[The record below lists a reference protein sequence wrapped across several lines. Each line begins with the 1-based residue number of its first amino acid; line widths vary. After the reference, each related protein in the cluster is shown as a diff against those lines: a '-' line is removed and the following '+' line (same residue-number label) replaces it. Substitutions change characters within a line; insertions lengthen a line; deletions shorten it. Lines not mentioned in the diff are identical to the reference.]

1 MSHLE
6 ADNQFLKKSAWLNI
20 VGTILK
26 ICGPLLT
33 VLLARVFG
41 AAEFGIFVSTQMLL
55 LTISRSCTLG
65 LDKGLYWYLPQNKL
79 KNREP
84 HDGVMESFWISVAVS
99 LFCTV
104 IIFIGSFTPLIS
116 KELPWYALSLVFY
129 AASYVLSNASEGNR
143 KPQNAI
149 FINSFLVA
157 VLSPALSIAFH
168 FLNIPHALPLG
179 LLFGQISGFICHSSL
194 VRKQFNT
201 MSLIPVK
208 MISKE
213 LLLYSLPLGFN
224 EFVASF
230 LIRSALWMVLLFLGP
245 EKAGAYAIMVTVSNG
260 LQTIRVGFTPILTPV
275 IAGMTKERLSSDLKP
290 VFSYCVTM
298 VTLIQL
304 VIGFFIV
311 LFPEEI
317 LRLAGSDFVVQPEAL
332 GILLFV
338 QLLAGFWGMAL
349 VIMNGIGKSLYTLK
363 MNIFSLAIAL
373 ISGYL
378 LIPAYGLVGAAL
390 SMLCYNMVAMIWNN
404 VYLAKLG
411 LWPYSKSLWS
421 QFAWIIALI
430 VFYGLLNLKVIE
442 FTLIQKGITYLG
454 ILVLLYIQFRIQRK
468 KNK

>member
-1 MSHLE
+1 ME

-157 VLSPALSIAFH
+157 VLSPALSIAF
-168 FLNIPHALPLG
+168 
-179 LLFGQISGFICHSSL
+179 QD
-194 VRKQFNT
+194 RK
-201 MSLIPVK
+201 S
-208 MISKE
+208 
-213 LLLYSLPLGFN
+213 
-224 EFVASF
+224 
-230 LIRSALWMVLLFLGP
+230 
-245 EKAGAYAIMVTVSNG
+245 
-260 LQTIRVGFTPILTPV
+260 
-275 IAGMTKERLSSDLKP
+275 
-290 VFSYCVTM
+290 
-298 VTLIQL
+298 
-304 VIGFFIV
+304 
-311 LFPEEI
+311 
-317 LRLAGSDFVVQPEAL
+317 VV
-332 GILLFV
+332 
-338 QLLAGFWGMAL
+338 
-349 VIMNGIGKSLYTLK
+349 
-363 MNIFSLAIAL
+363 
-373 ISGYL
+373 
-378 LIPAYGLVGAAL
+378 
-390 SMLCYNMVAMIWNN
+390 
-404 VYLAKLG
+404 
-411 LWPYSKSLWS
+411 
-421 QFAWIIALI
+421 
-430 VFYGLLNLKVIE
+430 
-442 FTLIQKGITYLG
+442 
-454 ILVLLYIQFRIQRK
+454 
-468 KNK
+468 